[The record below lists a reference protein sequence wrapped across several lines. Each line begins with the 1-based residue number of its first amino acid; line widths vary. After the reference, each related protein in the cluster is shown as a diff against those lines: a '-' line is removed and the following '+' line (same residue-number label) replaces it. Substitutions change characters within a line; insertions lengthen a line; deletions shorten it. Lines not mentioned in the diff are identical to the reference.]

1 MHKHKNRFGNIGT
14 KFCRRKRGQ
23 VGYTEFIIVSLLFC
37 LPEILHSKP
46 ANQNIV
52 TLSVVRQPQIKFST
66 DSFIPFSFQPVVV
79 QSPRCAQLFG
89 TPWTEAW
96 QVSLSLTISRNLPKF
111 MFIASVML
119 SSHIILWWPLL
130 LLLSIFPSIREF
142 PISWLFASD
151 DQNTG
156 ASASASVLPVNIHFS
171 LQLSQKVVCSQPGGT
186 ISF

>member
-119 SSHIILWWPLL
+119 SSHLIL
-130 LLLSIFPSIREF
+130 
-142 PISWLFASD
+142 
-151 DQNTG
+151 
-156 ASASASVLPVNIHFS
+156 
-171 LQLSQKVVCSQPGGT
+171 
-186 ISF
+186 